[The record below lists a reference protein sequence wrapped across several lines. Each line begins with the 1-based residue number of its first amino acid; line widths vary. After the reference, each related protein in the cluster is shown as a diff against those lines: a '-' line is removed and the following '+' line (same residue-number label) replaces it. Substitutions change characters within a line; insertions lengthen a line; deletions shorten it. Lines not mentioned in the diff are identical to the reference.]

1 MAKKNKKGNK
11 QGGVL
16 ESSEVLQE
24 EFTRFEHYLET
35 HKSLVFVIVGVVLVA
50 IISILG
56 YRYYI
61 SQQDELAQKEMF
73 QAVYYFESDSLDLAL
88 NGDGNYLGLLDIIDE
103 YGGTD
108 AANLA
113 EYYAGTA
120 YLLKGNY
127 NTAIE
132 YLGSFSSGDIL
143 IQGRAYSLTGD
154 AYMEL
159 GNYGKAA
166 EFYNKAA
173 NYKPNQHFTPQYL
186 MKAALAYEKLNDY
199 PTAKEMYDRI
209 VEEFFNSSE
218 FQDAKKQSARMQA
231 LISS

>member
-16 ESSEVLQE
+16 ESPEVLQE

-35 HKSLVFVIVGVVLVA
+35 HKSLVFIIVGVVLVA

>member
-1 MAKKNKKGNK
+1 
-11 QGGVL
+11 
-16 ESSEVLQE
+16 
-24 EFTRFEHYLET
+24 
-35 HKSLVFVIVGVVLVA
+35 
-50 IISILG
+50 
-56 YRYYI
+56 
-61 SQQDELAQKEMF
+61 MF

-88 NGDGNYLGLLDIIDE
+88 NGDGNHLGLLDIIDE